1 MSSLKAAYINELYKL
16 SKRKKIVVSCILS
29 VVAVLVAALIVSVA
43 NNFMGICI
51 TGESE
56 FSILV
61 LSVLNYTLIPL
72 FTIFVCIDM
81 VGGEFTSQTIKMV
94 LTRPVSR
101 VKVYLS
107 KALAAATFIILN
119 LLFVMVTSLIVS
131 LFIKG
136 TLAGFGRICVA
147 YIASFF
153 PLFVFALLTMLI
165 SNIFKGTGSAFFLSV
180 LLFLACNIVG
190 FFFGQLQSFLFTSA
204 FNWYTLFLG
213 SYINFHKIFRM
224 FMALVGMGLM
234 LFGIGCYLFDKKN
247 L

>member
-1 MSSLKAAYINELYKL
+1 MSSLRAAYINEIYKL
-16 SKRKKIVVSCILS
+16 SKRKKLAVSCILS
-29 VVAVLVAALIVSVA
+29 VVAVLIAALIVGVA
-43 NNFMGICI
+43 NNFMGIRI

-56 FSILV
+56 FSVLV

-81 VGGEFTSQTIKMV
+81 VGGEFSNQTMKMV

-107 KALAAATFIILN
+107 KALAAATFIIVN
-119 LLFVMVTSLIVS
+119 LLFIMVTSLIIS

-136 TLAGFGRICVA
+136 TLAGIGRIFVA
-147 YIASFF
+147 YVASFF
-153 PLFVFALLTMLI
+153 PLFVFALFTMII
-165 SNIFKGTGSAFFLSV
+165 STIFRGTGSAFFLSILCFLLCNV
-180 LLFLACNIVG
+180 LGLF
-190 FFFGQLQSFLFTSA
+190 FSQLQSFLFTTA

-224 FMALVGMGLM
+224 FMILVGLGLM
-234 LFGIGCYLFDKKN
+234 FFGIGSYLFDRKN